1 MAAARQSIQGEN
13 RRREV
18 DMTLTLSVGS
28 AAQLNIADGE
38 HAVSMSGAV
47 VQTASKPQQAELYAE
62 RLKNSGIPR
71 SLHKMHRADESRLL
85 YFGRGVECVAQGM
98 YKRNAQHASCTQHGS
113 GI

>member
-28 AAQLNIADGE
+28 AAQLNITDGE

-62 RLKNSGIPR
+62 LLKKLGNTP
-71 SLHKMHRADESRLL
+71 
-85 YFGRGVECVAQGM
+85 FVAQ
-98 YKRNAQHASCTQHGS
+98 NAPCG
-113 GI
+113 